1 MEMKGQW
8 IGKYKSQGG
17 VDGRLIINIDKV
29 GDYFEGTAFRYTDD
43 ETLNSVAYFST
54 SDINSEKEITADIF
68 PVHPKNGRK
77 ISWEVIENQDYKS
90 NSNLK
95 KLIITFKRIDDELHL
110 DATSDGDFNLTSIL
124 TRTSENNDS
133 KIDGKEMSWCEFKS
147 HISNLSDSQYL
158 FRGQK
163 EQQWKLRTSF
173 HRGGRYQIHKFINE
187 DVPQLHRRLSSITP
201 HFFNLDCPV
210 QNWAFWNLLQH
221 HGYPT
226 PLLDWTYSPYVAA
239 FFAFQEWP
247 KNYTDNEFARIYIF
261 NSNAW
266 KKDNQ
271 TFDNL
276 FTFIPH
282 FSVMDF
288 TAIDNP
294 RMVPQQAVT
303 SLTNID
309 DIEAHII
316 ERESDKSTRYLQA
329 IDIPANQREKV
340 MRDLRFMGITAGSML
355 PGIDGICKEMRE
367 RNFEE

>member
-1 MEMKGQW
+1 MKGQW
-8 IGKYKSQGG
+8 IGKYKGQ
-17 VDGRLIINIDKV
+17 DGADGKLIINIDKV
-29 GDYFEGTAFRYTDD
+29 RNHFEGTAFRYTDD
-43 ETLNSVAYFST
+43 ETHNSVAYFST
-54 SDINSEKEITADIF
+54 KSLNPEQEITADIF
-68 PVHPKNGRK
+68 PVHPGNGRK
-77 ISWEVIENQDYKS
+77 ISWEVIKNPNYRDDSYLRESKIRLKITGDGLHVDASSGLGFTLSCVLTKS
-90 NSNLK
+90 SK
-95 KLIITFKRIDDELHL
+95 
-110 DATSDGDFNLTSIL
+110 
-124 TRTSENNDS
+124 NDSS
-133 KIDGKEMSWCEFKS
+133 KIDGEKMSWREFKS
-147 HISNLSDSQYL
+147 HISTLSNSQYL

-163 EQQWKLRTSF
+163 EPWKLRTSF
-173 HRGGRYQIHKFINE
+173 HRGGRYQIRKFIDE
-187 DVPQLHRRLSSITP
+187 DVPQLHRRLSSITS

-239 FFAFQEWP
+239 FFAFRKWP
-247 KNYTDNEFARIYIF
+247 KNHTDEEPARIYIF
-261 NSNAW
+261 DSIAW
-266 KKDNQ
+266 KNDNKP
-271 TFDNL
+271 FENL
-276 FTFIPH
+276 FTFTPH

-329 IDIPANQREKV
+329 IDIPANQREVV
-340 MRDLRFMGITAGSML
+340 MSDLRFMGITAGSMF
-355 PGIDGICKEMRE
+355 PSIDGMCEELRE